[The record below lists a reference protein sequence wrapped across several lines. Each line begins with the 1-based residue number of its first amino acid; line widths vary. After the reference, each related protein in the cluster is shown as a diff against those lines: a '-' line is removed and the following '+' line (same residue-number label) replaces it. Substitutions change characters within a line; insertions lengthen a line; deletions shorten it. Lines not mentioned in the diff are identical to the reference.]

1 MLIMVKRITSAAVLL
16 LMLLPLSG
24 QQWKLK
30 RVEGIFGI
38 GTTNVYSDLGGA
50 PNATSLLFIK
60 DITFKSTRPSV
71 YLGARYRVNPKSSV
85 KATVIYGYSKTSDYA
100 GSRNELRGF
109 TSVTDLVEISGHYEY
124 YLLPEFRFM
133 RSAAMFNRRGMIND
147 YSRIGF
153 YVFSGIG
160 ATMYWPH
167 LEMEPREGDQYKNN
181 FGITA
186 SVPIGV
192 GLKVIISDKWMFGYE
207 IGYRQSASDFLDG
220 FKSPWSKHWDS
231 YWISSFN
238 LAYRIPT
245 SRRGIPIFLDP
256 TWRRARF

>member
-1 MLIMVKRITSAAVLL
+1 MVKRVTTAAVLL
-16 LMLLPLSG
+16 IVLLPLSA

-71 YLGARYRVNPKSSV
+71 YLGLRYRINPRSSV
-85 KATVIYGYSKTSDYA
+85 KTTFVYGYSKTSDYA

-109 TSVTDLVEISGHYEY
+109 TSVTDLFEIGGHYEY
-124 YLLPEFRFM
+124 YLLPEFRFV

-147 YSRIGF
+147 YSRLGL
-153 YVFSGIG
+153 YAFSGLT

-167 LEMEPREGDQYKNN
+167 LTMEPREGDKYKNN

-186 SVPIGV
+186 AIPIGL
-192 GLKVIISDKWMFGYE
+192 GFKVIISDKWMFGYE
-207 IGYRQSASDFLDG
+207 IGYRQSASDFMDG
-220 FKSPWSKHWDS
+220 FKSPWSKHWDG

-238 LAYRIPT
+238 IIYRMPT

-256 TWRRARF
+256 AWKKARF

>member
-1 MLIMVKRITSAAVLL
+1 MFKRVTTVAVVVLI
-16 LMLLPLSG
+16 LLPLNA

-50 PNATSLLFIK
+50 PKATSLLFIK
-60 DITFKSTRPSV
+60 DITFRSTRPSLYAGV
-71 YLGARYRVNPKSSV
+71 RYRVNPRTSV
-85 KATVIYGYSKTSDYA
+85 KLNFIYGYSKTSDFA

-109 TSVTDLVEISGHYEY
+109 SSVTDLFEISGHYEY

-147 YSRIGF
+147 YSRLGF
-153 YVFSGIG
+153 YVFSGIS

-167 LEMEPREGDQYKNN
+167 LTVEPRQGDKYKND
-181 FGITA
+181 FGLTGA
-186 SVPIGV
+186 VPVGAGV
-192 GLKVIISDKWMFGYE
+192 KFIISDKWMLGYE
-207 IGYRQSASDFLDG
+207 IGYRQSFSDFMDG
-220 FKSPWSKHWDS
+220 FKSPWSKRWDG
-231 YWISSFN
+231 YWISSIN
-238 LAYRIPT
+238 LIYRIPT

-256 TWRRARF
+256 AWKRARF

>member
-1 MLIMVKRITSAAVLL
+1 MFKRVTTVAVVVLI
-16 LMLLPLSG
+16 LLPLNA

-60 DITFKSTRPSV
+60 DITFRSTRPSLYAGV
-71 YLGARYRVNPKSSV
+71 RYRVNPRTSV
-85 KATVIYGYSKTSDYA
+85 KLNFIYGYSKTSDYT

-109 TSVTDLVEISGHYEY
+109 SSVTDLFEISGHYEY

-147 YSRIGF
+147 YSRLGF
-153 YVFSGIG
+153 YVFSGIA

-167 LEMEPREGDQYKNN
+167 LTVEPRQGDEYKNN
-181 FGITA
+181 FGFTGA
-186 SVPIGV
+186 VPVGAGV
-192 GLKVIISDKWMFGYE
+192 KFIISDKWMLGYE
-207 IGYRQSASDFLDG
+207 IGYRQSFTDFMDG
-220 FKSPWSKHWDS
+220 FKSPWSKRWDG
-231 YWISSFN
+231 YWISSIN
-238 LAYRIPT
+238 LIYRIPT

-256 TWRRARF
+256 AWKRARF